1 MEHIDEGTIHA
12 WLDGALPA
20 LEGARVEAHAATCAT
35 CSAAIAE
42 ARGLIAAS
50 SRILAA
56 LDDVPSGVIPK
67 RVGDETAARPPV
79 ASRTPSPPLEQAT
92 PGAPARGRRPWWQR
106 PQLAAAAGM
115 AFVAVALSVFWQR
128 SSRSSI
134 AEMASDAASEP
145 AMAPAASP
153 ATAASAVES
162 AALPAATSDTTR
174 LAVPSAARTGA
185 RPAAAKLAADAAKT
199 DEPSTAATNA
209 PTMTANADAAAPQR
223 EERARKEMV
232 ARDAAGQS
240 AEAKRVDAPVPA
252 PSIVG
257 ASTSAAKARAANELV
272 ATPRAGQV
280 AATQGATQGADA
292 TDSMAKKV
300 VPARLADAIV
310 RQEGERVRG
319 ETDVARR
326 SAPAS
331 APAAAPAPPA
341 SQAPVAGGAA
351 KSAVANAALRGA
363 PLGAPT
369 PGGLAGC
376 YQLQLSAAA
385 REAGLGDAIELVASG
400 AGEDEARPAYLVRA
414 LSPATTKTASA
425 WRWTIVPAGV
435 SLVRGVGSGA
445 SRFVM
450 VVASGEGRAR
460 PDGALAAT
468 RIDCTPR

>member
-1 MEHIDEGTIHA
+1 MHSDVLEGAMEHIDEGTIHA

-20 LEGARVEAHAATCAT
+20 SEGARVEAHAATCAT

-67 RVGDETAARPPV
+67 RVADETATRPPV
-79 ASRTPSPPLEQAT
+79 APSTPSLPLEQAP
-92 PGAPARGRRPWWQR
+92 PGARSRGRRPWWQR

-145 AMAPAASP
+145 AMAPAAP
-153 ATAASAVES
+153 AASPE
-162 AALPAATSDTTR
+162 AATS
-174 LAVPSAARTGA
+174 AVDS
-185 RPAAAKLAADAAKT
+185 AAAKLAADAAKT
-199 DEPSTAATNA
+199 DEPSTTAANV
-209 PTMTANADAAAPQR
+209 PRMTANANAAAPQR
-223 EERARKEMV
+223 EERVRKEIV
-232 ARDAAGQS
+232 ARDAAGES
-240 AEAKRVDAPVPA
+240 AEAKRVDAPVPT

-280 AATQGATQGADA
+280 AATQGADA

-351 KSAVANAALRGA
+351 KSAVATTALRGV

-385 REAGLGDAIELVASG
+385 RDAGLGDSIELVASG

-414 LSPATTKTASA
+414 LSPATAKTTAA
-425 WRWTIVPAGV
+425 WRWTIVPPGV

-460 PDGALAAT
+460 PDGALVAS
-468 RIDCTPR
+468 RIDCSPR